1 MLVRER
7 RDLDDLRASD
17 AIFARGAE
25 KASKTRARMNSPPWG
40 SPGRGAFFS
49 FHLAPFAAAHP
60 HRALGRTPRLM
71 PCAPE
76 LVPETR
82 ALDMQESCVSR
93 VLYKILAFSCPR
105 PRAPARPHTAVV
117 FLEGRSSDP
126 VGGAMTAPGGCHSSE
141 RGAQR
146 RRRDRATGRR
156 ISGSAQVPDPYRCAH
171 TEASAPGAR
180 LH

>member
-25 KASKTRARMNSPPWG
+25 KVSRTRARMNSPPWG

-49 FHLAPFAAAHP
+49 FHLVPFAAARP
-60 HRALGRTPRLM
+60 HRALGGMPRLM
-71 PCAPE
+71 LCAPE

-93 VLYKILAFSCPR
+93 VLYKILALKYWKR
-105 PRAPARPHTAVV
+105 YTYAMANM
-117 FLEGRSSDP
+117 SDLRFRRF
-126 VGGAMTAPGGCHSSE
+126 AMTRVA
-141 RGAQR
+141 
-146 RRRDRATGRR
+146 
-156 ISGSAQVPDPYRCAH
+156 GSL
-171 TEASAPGAR
+171 ENLS
-180 LH
+180 

>member
-1 MLVRER
+1 MRAEQGHAMGAREG

-49 FHLAPFAAAHP
+49 FHLAPFAAARP

-82 ALDMQESCVSR
+82 ALDMQDSCVSR
-93 VLYKILAFSCPR
+93 VLCKILA
-105 PRAPARPHTAVV
+105 
-117 FLEGRSSDP
+117 
-126 VGGAMTAPGGCHSSE
+126 
-141 RGAQR
+141 
-146 RRRDRATGRR
+146 
-156 ISGSAQVPDPYRCAH
+156 
-171 TEASAPGAR
+171 
-180 LH
+180 

>member
-1 MLVRER
+1 MRAEQGHAMGAREG

-49 FHLAPFAAAHP
+49 FHLAPFAAARP

-76 LVPETR
+76 LVLETR

-93 VLYKILAFSCPR
+93 VLYKILALKYWKRYTHNRDEPGHDVIIKFVGR
-105 PRAPARPHTAVV
+105 I
-117 FLEGRSSDP
+117 LENRS
-126 VGGAMTAPGGCHSSE
+126 
-141 RGAQR
+141 
-146 RRRDRATGRR
+146 
-156 ISGSAQVPDPYRCAH
+156 
-171 TEASAPGAR
+171 
-180 LH
+180 

>member
-1 MLVRER
+1 MQERCPHISTLRTEQGHAMLARKG

-25 KASKTRARMNSPPWG
+25 KVSRTRARMNSPPWG

-49 FHLAPFAAAHP
+49 FHLAPFAAARP

-76 LVPETR
+76 LVLETR

-93 VLYKILAFSCPR
+93 VLYKILALKYWKSYTKTKALPFVHERRLCLAESGQSGE
-105 PRAPARPHTAVV
+105 RAWV
-117 FLEGRSSDP
+117 LWSLSRS
-126 VGGAMTAPGGCHSSE
+126 TSS
-141 RGAQR
+141 
-146 RRRDRATGRR
+146 
-156 ISGSAQVPDPYRCAH
+156 
-171 TEASAPGAR
+171 
-180 LH
+180 

>member
-1 MLVRER
+1 MRTEQGHAMGAREG

-25 KASKTRARMNSPPWG
+25 KVSRTRARMNSPPGG

-49 FHLAPFAAAHP
+49 FHLAPFAAARP

-93 VLYKILAFSCPR
+93 VLYKILALKYWKRYHDFEISNFVER
-105 PRAPARPHTAVV
+105 PPKRNPYPVPYPARLPT
-117 FLEGRSSDP
+117 LPLS
-126 VGGAMTAPGGCHSSE
+126 
-141 RGAQR
+141 
-146 RRRDRATGRR
+146 
-156 ISGSAQVPDPYRCAH
+156 I
-171 TEASAPGAR
+171 
-180 LH
+180 L